1 MKIGVLAL
9 QGAFEAHGRSLEAI
23 GHEVIFVR
31 TAEQLQVCN
40 GLVLPGGESTVH
52 LKLLERGGLVAP
64 LAWFVASGKPVLA
77 TCAGLIL
84 AASRVLDPEQ
94 ASFGFLDVTVR
105 RNGWG
110 RQLASFEARDDGDE
124 IPVVAIRA
132 PRIVEVGPRVRVLA
146 TLGGEPILVR
156 EKNVT
161 GATFHPELT
170 EDRSV
175 HHAVFGGAASAL
187 KREGERATISLAGG
201 DGMGGR
207 LRARERMQDGAGA
220 FGGRDLRVV
229 GDGGLGLDGRGDRE
243 RGAVSGARGLVH
255 DRDRIAGGGVVS
267 GEAV

>member
-1 MKIGVLAL
+1 MIGVLAL
-9 QGAFEAHGRSLEAI
+9 QGAFEAHARSLAAL
-23 GHEVIFVR
+23 GHEVTFVR
-31 TAEQLQVCN
+31 SARALEACD

-52 LKLLERGGLVAP
+52 LKLLERERLVAP
-64 LAWFVASGKPVLA
+64 LAWYVASGRPVLA

-156 EKNVT
+156 ERNVT

-175 HHAVFGGAASAL
+175 HAAVFGAATSTKSKLRPSMNGAPAATNGAGHGAYAAS
-187 KREGERATISLAGG
+187 
-201 DGMGGR
+201 
-207 LRARERMQDGAGA
+207 
-220 FGGRDLRVV
+220 
-229 GDGGLGLDGRGDRE
+229 GRGPD
-243 RGAVSGARGLVH
+243 AAH
-255 DRDRIAGGGVVS
+255 
-267 GEAV
+267 EAALLC

>member
-9 QGAFEAHGRSLEAI
+9 QGAFEAHRRPLEAI

-31 TAEQLQVCN
+31 TAEELQACN

-84 AASRVLDPEQ
+84 AASRVLGPEQ

-170 EDRSV
+170 EDPSV
-175 HHAVFGGAASAL
+175 HEAVFGE
-187 KREGERATISLAGG
+187 REAVFRP
-201 DGMGGR
+201 
-207 LRARERMQDGAGA
+207 
-220 FGGRDLRVV
+220 RVP
-229 GDGGLGLDGRGDRE
+229 R
-243 RGAVSGARGLVH
+243 VSGMNCAPAEQH
-255 DRDRIAGGGVVS
+255 PS
-267 GEAV
+267 

>member
-1 MKIGVLAL
+1 MIGVLAL
-9 QGAFEAHGRSLEAI
+9 QGAFEAHGRSLAAL
-23 GHEVIFVR
+23 GHEVIHVR
-31 TAEQLQVCN
+31 TARDLARCD

-52 LKLLERGGLVAP
+52 LKLLERGGLRAP
-64 LAWFVASGKPVLA
+64 LAAFVASGRPVLA

-94 ASFGFLDVTVR
+94 ESFGFLDVTVR

-156 EKNVT
+156 EGHVT

-170 EDRSV
+170 DDLTVHRSVFGDAGHEVRREREISIPAAPVARPDRVDRSAGRV
-175 HHAVFGGAASAL
+175 
-187 KREGERATISLAGG
+187 LA
-201 DGMGGR
+201 
-207 LRARERMQDGAGA
+207 
-220 FGGRDLRVV
+220 
-229 GDGGLGLDGRGDRE
+229 
-243 RGAVSGARGLVH
+243 
-255 DRDRIAGGGVVS
+255 
-267 GEAV
+267 